1 MHSTL
6 FFHERQD
13 GSGTRGEVGVWAV
26 EAEWWGKEAARLPPI
41 EVSHCVLN
49 DQTPRRF
56 RIPFARSESPDAR
69 AC

>member
-13 GSGTRGEVGVWAV
+13 GSGTRGEVDVWVV

-41 EVSHCVLN
+41 EV
-49 DQTPRRF
+49 
-56 RIPFARSESPDAR
+56 RSQRPELSDAFFDSPLLSA
-69 AC
+69 